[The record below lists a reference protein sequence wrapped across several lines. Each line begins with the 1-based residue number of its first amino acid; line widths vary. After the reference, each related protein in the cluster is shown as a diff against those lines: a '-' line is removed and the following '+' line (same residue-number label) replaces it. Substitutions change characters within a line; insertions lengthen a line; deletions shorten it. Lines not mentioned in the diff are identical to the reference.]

1 MIEEERRELPRR
13 NGISTSD
20 DEEYL
25 KRKQNQLEN
34 DTKKAMLKQQQK
46 ELMRERTRYINKN
59 YKYFKK

>member
-25 KRKQNQLEN
+25 KQKQEQLAE
-34 DTKKAMLKQQQK
+34 DTEAEIFKRQQK
-46 ELMRERTRYINKN
+46 ELMRERTRYMNKN